1 MKRNFCLKEA
11 YEIVQKMVG
20 EKNYANPLVYNNPR
34 LVIEGKS
41 IDVDFEPIELES
53 ETFWQRLV
61 RRINN

>member
-20 EKNYANPLVYNNPR
+20 ENYANPLVYNNPR

-41 IDVDFEPIELES
+41 IDVDFEPIEL
-53 ETFWQRLV
+53 
-61 RRINN
+61 RRG

>member
-20 EKNYANPLVYNNPR
+20 ENYANPLVYNNPR

-53 ETFWQRLV
+53 ETFWQKLV